1 VEWLG
6 LFLVETMLA
15 QSMRATTPRYTS
27 YLTADPARSRSCRDD
42 VSRQLVTLLNI
53 KDAIGS
59 IPAKCRHQ
67 TL

>member
-1 VEWLG
+1 MTRVLLEN
-6 LFLVETMLA
+6 
-15 QSMRATTPRYTS
+15 MRASDASRTHDARCHLIGG
-27 YLTADPARSRSCRDD
+27 LTRSRPFRDD

-59 IPAKCRHQ
+59 MPAKCRHQ